1 MKYTLK
7 PDKKFDELVTLSR
20 KNIGAGQMQEDS
32 GVEELINE
40 EILKNEL
47 PNTESIT
54 YERIFEH
61 YNQYYKD
68 AIDSF
73 VKS

>member
-1 MKYTLK
+1 
-7 PDKKFDELVTLSR
+7 
-20 KNIGAGQMQEDS
+20 MQEYSVVLD
-32 GVEELINE
+32 LINE